1 MVVPNQHDRLP
12 RILKTSK
19 CSHFSLTT
27 PHLASNSYNYVDV
40 FANFLIV
47 HVPSCV
53 LMLNSMRVLRISLG
67 VLGTTTGFTTIR
79 LIYLSVFNPHSLKH
93 Y

>member
-27 PHLASNSYNYVDV
+27 PHLASNSYDYVDV

-53 LMLNSMRVLRISLG
+53 YDVKLHACSTNFAWSPGNYNRFHYHTINIPVSL
-67 VLGTTTGFTTIR
+67 
-79 LIYLSVFNPHSLKH
+79 
-93 Y
+93 